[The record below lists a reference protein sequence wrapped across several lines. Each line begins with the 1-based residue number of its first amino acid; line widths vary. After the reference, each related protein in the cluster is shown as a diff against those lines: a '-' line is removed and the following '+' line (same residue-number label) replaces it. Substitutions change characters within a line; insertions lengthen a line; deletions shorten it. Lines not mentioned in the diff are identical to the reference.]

1 MHKKL
6 LLTSLLAT
14 SVLLAGCS
22 DDDDDSPAT
31 EYSYVRVLHAVSGA
45 PNVDVVVDG
54 RTVAENVAYQQ
65 GSDYLRVTPGSR
77 EIELIPTG
85 SDSVALSEV
94 LTLTANSYYSVLVQ
108 SGEGL
113 ELNVLDDTARVNNGT
128 TDVTV
133 VHAAG
138 GVGNVDIYVTAPDV
152 DLPEEAVLGPVPFG
166 ADGTLA
172 NVATGS
178 YQVRVTGADSRDVV
192 YDSGALAISRDLYAV
207 AVDSV
212 AGASPA
218 SLLIWTNSV
227 TPVLDNSAE
236 VRIVHAVDAVD
247 VDVFAGGEEL
257 LSDFAFKDT
266 TVGVEGATKG
276 YLKVPAG
283 DLPVAIAPAGAGIGA
298 ALDTLSDTLTLER
311 GESYTVIAAGDAND
325 LLATQLIILNDE
337 RSGEAGAQ
345 VRLVHAAAAPEAD
358 PVDIYVTTAGG
369 DISGSAPNFNDVV
382 IGQNTEYV
390 SLDAGTYDV
399 IIAADGTQ
407 TAAVP
412 NTSGIELAAGS
423 VTTAIAVGN
432 SVGTL
437 DRVILDDAR

>member
-6 LLTSLLAT
+6 LLTSILAT

-22 DDDDDSPAT
+22 DDDDNPAT
-31 EYSYVRVLHAVSGA
+31 EYSYVRVLHAVPSA

-54 RTVAENVAYQQ
+54 STVAENVAYQQ
-65 GSDYLRVTPGSR
+65 GSDYLRVTPGTR

-85 SDSVALSEV
+85 SDSVALSEE
-94 LTLTANSYYSVLVQ
+94 LTLAANSYYSVLVQ
-108 SGEGL
+108 NGEGL
-113 ELNVLDDTARVNNGT
+113 ALNVLDDTSRVKNGT

-152 DLPEEAVLGPVPFG
+152 DLPEEAALGAVPFG
-166 ADGTLA
+166 DDDTLP
-172 NVATGS
+172 NVATGN

-218 SLLIWTNSV
+218 TLLIWTNTV

-247 VDVFAGGEEL
+247 VDVFAGGAEL
-257 LSDFAFKDT
+257 LSDFGFKDT
-266 TVGVEGATKG
+266 TVGVPATVKG

-283 DLPVAIAPAGAGIGA
+283 NLAVAIAPANAGIES
-298 ALDTLSDTLTLER
+298 ALDTLSSTLTLAR
-311 GESYTVIAAGDAND
+311 GESYTVIAAGDVNN
-325 LLATQLIILNDE
+325 LAETQLIVLNDV
-337 RSGEAGAQ
+337 RTGNDSAQ
-345 VRLVHAAAAPEAD
+345 VRLVHAASAPEAD
-358 PVDIYVTTAGG
+358 PVDIYVTTEGG
-369 DISGSAPNFNDVV
+369 DISGTEPNFNDVV

-399 IIAADGTQ
+399 IIAAGGTQ

-412 NTSGIELAAGS
+412 NTSGLELAAGS